1 MRKPFILF
9 LLLLLY
15 PFATYAQEV
24 FINADF
30 VSSHMWRGMKCGN
43 ATVQPALGLPSLHG
57 ALPSS
62 DTKTM
67 K

>member
-1 MRKPFILF
+1 MRKQYILS
-9 LLLLLY
+9 LLLFVY
-15 PFATYAQEV
+15 SFTAYAQEV

-43 ATVQPALGLPSLHG
+43 ATVQPALDLPSLHG